1 MLKTYLTSL
10 PPSYLNTPT
19 SSEPSSDPPNPQHS
33 EINHPILRSIQA
45 LVNRLPLV
53 VPADHK
59 AFEQDR
65 LAERSDVALVDLLSH
80 LTKSVRDVREVG
92 RKFEVIEQA
101 RAAKKGPSLASDDF
115 LMSGEKVEPTSQW

>member
-1 MLKTYLTSL
+1 M
-10 PPSYLNTPT
+10 
-19 SSEPSSDPPNPQHS
+19 
-33 EINHPILRSIQA
+33 
-45 LVNRLPLV
+45 
-53 VPADHK
+53 PADHT

-101 RAAKKGPSLASDDF
+101 RAAKKGPSIANDDF